1 MLAMSTETLRL
12 HEEMR
17 QSSRLIMMGE
27 LTASLAHELNQPLV
41 AILNNAQ
48 AGRRFLTTKSPPL
61 EEVKDI
67 LDEIIND
74 NTRAAEIIHNLRS
87 LFQRDQMIMSR
98 VDLQQ
103 VLLDV
108 ERIVRPDALSRNIAL
123 RVASPVTLAP
133 VSGNRTELVQA
144 TFNLV
149 QNAFDSICEVAD
161 GPREVEV
168 GADQREAEWVHVTV
182 RDSGK
187 GIDPRFMPR
196 LLDAFFA
203 TKSTGMGMGLTIV
216 RSIIEHHGGR
226 IWATQNPDRGAMLEF
241 VLPVEPSTRS
251 K

>member
-1 MLAMSTETLRL
+1 MSTETLRL

-98 VDLQQ
+98 VDLHQ

-161 GPREVEV
+161 GPREVEL
-168 GADQREAEWVHVTV
+168 GADQTEAEWVHVTV

-226 IWATQNPDRGAMLEF
+226 IWQPRIPTAAPCWSSFCR
-241 VLPVEPSTRS
+241 
-251 K
+251 

>member
-123 RVASPVTLAP
+123 RAASPVTLAP

-161 GPREVEV
+161 GPREVEL
-168 GADQREAEWVHVTV
+168 GADQTEAEWVHVTV